1 MPAIWSTEA
10 SDRFLLLRRNIVRK
24 GHFARIRFFSTLA
37 ALICAGLASPA
48 IAQTTTPKF
57 ASLTPRYLE
66 NLTAPATPTVTH
78 WTGNLSA
85 GGSGFT
91 MVGTDPATTN
101 SPTTVTAFVLPVRIV
116 ITPTPTGIF
125 DPAHVLPNGRN
136 VVQNTMLSP
145 IFSSGIDFV
154 QGGVDLGNT
163 QYIDAYQRGN
173 FWSSVSTNTNYHVLL
188 NPVVLPEV
196 TISAPAP
203 SGKVGTEF
211 GARVALVDINTFDAK
226 LQQIISGNTQITPDS
241 FVIAIT
247 YDTYLTSGGGCCIG
261 GYHSAFGSASSPQT
275 YSHFTYIDKAGA
287 FAQDVSALSHEV
299 GEWMDDP
306 FVNNP
311 GCGGLLE
318 NGDPLE
324 GLANFGGIPYTLNGF
339 TYNLQDLVFLQYFGQ
354 SPSTSVNGW
363 FSFQNANVAVC
374 SRGQ

>member
-1 MPAIWSTEA
+1 M
-10 SDRFLLLRRNIVRK
+10 RK
-24 GHFARIRFFSTLA
+24 GPFVPITTLA
-37 ALICAGLASPA
+37 ILMALICAGFTSSAV
-48 IAQTTTPKF
+48 AQTQPTARF
-57 ASLTPRYLE
+57 ATLTPRYLE
-66 NLTAPATPTVTH
+66 DLLAPATPTVTH
-78 WTGNLSA
+78 WTGTLSP
-85 GGSGFT
+85 GGSSFT

-101 SPTTVTAFVLPVRIV
+101 SPTTVTAFVIPVRIV

-125 DPAHVLPNGRN
+125 DPAHVLPNGRS

-173 FWSSVSTNTNYHVLL
+173 FWSNVSTNTNYHVLL

-196 TISAPAP
+196 TISVPNGRIA
-203 SGKVGTEF
+203 VEF
-211 GARVALVDINTFDAK
+211 GVRTALVDINFFDAH
-226 LQQIISGNTQITPDS
+226 LQQIISGNSQITPDS
-241 FVIAIT
+241 FVIALT
-247 YDTYLTSGGGCCIG
+247 YDTYLTSGGCCIG
-261 GYHSAFGSASSPQT
+261 GYHTAFGSASAPQT
-275 YSHFTYIDKAGA
+275 YSHFTYIDKPGA

-324 GLANFGGIPYTLNGF
+324 GVANFGGVPYTLNGF

-363 FSFQNANVAVC
+363 FSFQNASLAVC

>member
-1 MPAIWSTEA
+1 M
-10 SDRFLLLRRNIVRK
+10 RK
-24 GHFARIRFFSTLA
+24 GSFASITALA
-37 ALICAGLASPA
+37 ILIALTCAGFTSSAV
-48 IAQTTTPKF
+48 AQTSTPRF
-57 ASLTPRYLE
+57 ATLTPRYLE
-66 NLTAPATPTVTH
+66 NLMAPATPTVTH
-78 WTGNLSA
+78 WTGALSP
-85 GGSGFT
+85 GGSSFT

-101 SPTTVTAFVLPVRIV
+101 SPTTVTAFVIPVRIV

-125 DPAHVLPNGRN
+125 DPAHVLPNGRS

-196 TISAPAP
+196 TISDPTGRIA
-203 SGKVGTEF
+203 VEF
-211 GARVALVDINTFDAK
+211 GVRTALVDINFFDAH
-226 LQQIISGNTQITPDS
+226 LQQIISGNSQITPDS
-241 FVIAIT
+241 FVIALT
-247 YDTYLTSGGGCCIG
+247 YDTYLTSGGCCIG
-261 GYHSAFGSASSPQT
+261 GYHTAFGSASAPQT
-275 YSHFTYIDKAGA
+275 YSHFTYIDKPGA

-324 GLANFGGIPYTLNGF
+324 GVANFGGVAYTLNGF

>member
-1 MPAIWSTEA
+1 M
-10 SDRFLLLRRNIVRK
+10 RK
-24 GHFARIRFFSTLA
+24 GSFIHTTVFAI
-37 ALICAGLASPA
+37 LIGLTCAGLTSTAV
-48 IAQTTTPKF
+48 AQTSTPRF
-57 ASLTPRYLE
+57 ATLTPRYLE
-66 NLTAPATPTVTH
+66 NLAAPATPTVTN
-78 WTGNLSA
+78 WTGTLSP
-85 GGSGFT
+85 GGTSFT

-101 SPTTVTAFVLPVRIV
+101 STTTVTAFVIPVRIV
-116 ITPTPTGIF
+116 ISPTPTGIF

-136 VVQNTMLSP
+136 VIQNTMLSP
-145 IFSSGIDFV
+145 IFNSGIDFV

-163 QYIDAYQRGN
+163 QYIDAFQRGN
-173 FWSSVSTNTNYHVLL
+173 FWSDVLINPNYHVLL

-196 TISAPAP
+196 TIPA
-203 SGKVGTEF
+203 STGKIGTEF

-241 FVIAIT
+241 FVIAVT
-247 YDTYLTSGGGCCIG
+247 YDTYLTSGGCCIG
-261 GYHSAFGSASSPQT
+261 GYHSAFGSAASPQT
-275 YSHFTYIDKAGA
+275 YSHFTYIDKVGA

-299 GEWMDDP
+299 GEWVDDP

-318 NGDPLE
+318 DGDPLE
-324 GLANFGGIPYTLNGF
+324 GLANFGGVPYTLNGF

-363 FSFQNANVAVC
+363 FSFQNTSLAVC